1 MGSSAAGFELY
12 PQLAADGVLICDLP
26 LCRVLLMDD
35 ANWPWLI
42 LVPRRPGLREL
53 TDLARDDRIVLG
65 DEISRTSRILQDR
78 FAPDKLNTA
87 ALGNQVEQL
96 HVHVIARHHR
106 DPAWPAPVWGRL
118 PRKPYARHTR
128 QSLVHDLAAA
138 FVAME

>member
-1 MGSSAAGFELY
+1 MDSSAAGFALH
-12 PQLAADGVLICDLP
+12 PQLATDTALICDLP
-26 LCRVLLMDD
+26 LCRILLMDD

-53 TDLARDDRIVLG
+53 ADLARADRIALG
-65 DEISRTSRILQDR
+65 DEVLRASHVLQAR

-96 HVHVIARHHR
+96 HIHVIARHQH

-118 PRKPYARHTR
+118 PRKPYPSQARR
-128 QSLVHDLAAA
+128 GLVRSLADTFAAA
-138 FVAME
+138 G